1 MHELY
6 CHFLDLNPGVPQYHK
21 DIGSLGGDIMKKIKP
36 FKPVLNPVP
45 PWGPG
50 LCPDA
55 EGPPVPPPWCRG
67 SQDSDFQLYR

>member
-55 EGPPVPPPWCRG
+55 EGPPEPPPWCRG
-67 SQDSDFQLYR
+67 SQD